1 MTIEEEI
8 KLKQEA
14 IKLLESRMELLV
26 IALNEINEEKDITK
40 FDIFMKF
47 LPFSLLA
54 AVGITTLS
62 CFMCTIPVTFI
73 IAAKVFGA
81 SIITFVGFLLF
92 AVATIDI
99 FNAQLA
105 TFCKKED

>member
-1 MTIEEEI
+1 MNIEEKI
-8 KLKQEA
+8 EA
-14 IKLLESRMELLV
+14 LQQNVKLLESRKELLEA
-26 IALNEINEEKDITK
+26 ALNEINEEKDITK
-40 FDIFMKF
+40 FDMFMKF

-54 AVGITTLS
+54 AVGITALS
-62 CFMCTIPVTFI
+62 CFMCTIPITLIMV
-73 IAAKVFGA
+73 AKVFGA

-105 TFCKKED
+105 TLCGKED